1 MTTKSSPRPIPASTI
16 AVMKA
21 VSSPVGRW
29 ARIVG
34 GPVLIAGSLISG
46 GWALALIP
54 LGIMM
59 FTTGLLNL
67 CPAGLF
73 YRTPL
78 NGKKLLISF
87 DQVDSKKIGLK

>member
-1 MTTKSSPRPIPASTI
+1 MTTKASARPIPASTI

-29 ARIVG
+29 ARMIG
-34 GPVLIAGSLISG
+34 GPVLIAASIFSG
-46 GWALALIP
+46 GWFIAFIP

-73 YRTPL
+73 YRAPL